1 MCSNNVV
8 EITRFYNTR
17 TYLQGQCSLVEHSF
31 YIGGSLLLQTILND
45 MKTIMA
51 IYGVFVMAYGANIVL
66 SIYKNLSITK
76 EQFSF
81 KKLFKGL
88 IQFAVL
94 ILGTLMLVA
103 SVDLAISLIGGT
115 GTEWGE
121 IANIASIVV
130 TIGLA
135 IAKYIKE
142 AYTTLQ
148 DILNVTK

>member
-1 MCSNNVV
+1 M
-8 EITRFYNTR
+8 
-17 TYLQGQCSLVEHSF
+17 
-31 YIGGSLLLQTILND
+31 LQTILND